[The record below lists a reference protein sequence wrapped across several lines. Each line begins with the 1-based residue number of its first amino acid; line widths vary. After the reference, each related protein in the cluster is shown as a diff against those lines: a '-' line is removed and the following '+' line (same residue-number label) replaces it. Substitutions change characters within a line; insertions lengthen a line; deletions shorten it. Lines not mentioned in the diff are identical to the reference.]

1 MMRRESLLEVELL
14 PALSLAGERWC
25 QKHPITHGNQGSVE
39 PLWLSSL
46 CVQITDK
53 LVREM
58 QWPVELPLFCAMDGR
73 EGSCREKP
81 WQ

>member
-1 MMRRESLLEVELL
+1 MRRESLLEVELL

-58 QWPVELPLFCAMDGR
+58 
-73 EGSCREKP
+73 
-81 WQ
+81 